1 MKFNLGLSAVLFGV
15 FEPPYKVFRQALHVT
30 DNFLDV
36 LIFIFCDKLFL
47 FLLSKAVRW
56 VPKRRRIETFVVIT
70 TNITGVVGERI
81 H

>member
-1 MKFNLGLSAVLFGV
+1 MEFNLGLSAVLFAV

-36 LIFIFCDKLFL
+36 LIFINKLSFL
-47 FLLSKAVRW
+47 FLLCEAIRW
-56 VPKRRRIETFVVIT
+56 VPEGRRIKTLVVVTTDIT
-70 TNITGVVGERI
+70 RVVGERI